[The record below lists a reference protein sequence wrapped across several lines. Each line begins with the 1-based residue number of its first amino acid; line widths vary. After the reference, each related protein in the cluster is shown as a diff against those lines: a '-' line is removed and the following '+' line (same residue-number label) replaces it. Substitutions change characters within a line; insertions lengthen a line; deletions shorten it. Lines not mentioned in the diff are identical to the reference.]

1 MRYLIVPRIV
11 AMMIMLFLLTVIG
24 DLVALSGAV
33 IFGKLMIGIEPTVF
47 YHSMVNSLG
56 LADLFHGLI
65 KAAVF
70 GLIIAVTSCH
80 FGITVKGGAVGVGRA
95 VNASVVGSALGIVI
109 GDYFLTWLM
118 T

>member
-1 MRYLIVPRIV
+1 
-11 AMMIMLFLLTVIG
+11 
-24 DLVALSGAV
+24 
-33 IFGKLMIGIEPTVF
+33 MIGIEPSVF

-56 LADLFHGLI
+56 LGDLFHGLV

-70 GLIIAVTSCH
+70 GLIIASTSCH